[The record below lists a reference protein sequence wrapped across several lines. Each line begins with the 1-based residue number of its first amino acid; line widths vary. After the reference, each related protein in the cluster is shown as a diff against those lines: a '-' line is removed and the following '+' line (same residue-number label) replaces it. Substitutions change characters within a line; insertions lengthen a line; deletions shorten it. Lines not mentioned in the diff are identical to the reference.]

1 MNRVILA
8 FLTRSSEGTHNGFFE
23 VFMAGMMTGFA
34 GGFRAGFLAGFTE
47 GFLESF
53 VEGFFKLFFKSLF
66 EGFFNNFFGGFFD
79 GFFEVFLEG
88 FFELFFKGFFTI
100 SPSLNLNS
108 VDCPPW
114 YITFT
119 IFFQEVSA
127 PADPSCK
134 GKSGYLLS
142 HIFQGL
148 EPGKCNI
155 SFPLLSQRLFS

>member
-53 VEGFFKLFFKSLF
+53 VEGFFKLLFKSLF

-88 FFELFFKGFFTI
+88 FFEIFFKGFFTI
-100 SPSLNLNS
+100 SPLLKPKFCGLSPIVYHFYDFLS
-108 VDCPPW
+108 RSICPFWKDAKRLPAVCRLTLCARRAL
-114 YITFT
+114 TFIQLT
-119 IFFQEVSA
+119 PGHEQH
-127 PADPSCK
+127 PS
-134 GKSGYLLS
+134 
-142 HIFQGL
+142 
-148 EPGKCNI
+148 
-155 SFPLLSQRLFS
+155 